1 MNYEIRR
8 MKSADSHSVISIF
21 KQGID
26 GGNATFDKDAPNWE
40 NWDVGFFHNCRWV
53 VEDENENVVGWAAL
67 KPVSNRE
74 CFKGVAE
81 VSIYLD
87 NSVQGRGLGSVLM
100 KKLILDSEEQGFW
113 TLQSGIFPENEASIA
128 IHSKLG
134 FRIVGTREK
143 LAEMDGRWRA
153 IVLMERRSAVI

>member
-8 MKSADSHSVISIF
+8 MRFADSESVIRIF

-40 NWDVGFFHNCRWV
+40 NWDVGYFHHCRWV
-53 VEDENENVVGWAAL
+53 VEDENERVVGWAAL

-74 CFKGVAE
+74 CFRGVAE

-143 LAEMDGRWRA
+143 LAEMDGRWRD

>member
-26 GGNATFDKDAPNWE
+26 VGNATFDKDAPNWE

-143 LAEMDGRWRA
+143 LAEMDGRWRD